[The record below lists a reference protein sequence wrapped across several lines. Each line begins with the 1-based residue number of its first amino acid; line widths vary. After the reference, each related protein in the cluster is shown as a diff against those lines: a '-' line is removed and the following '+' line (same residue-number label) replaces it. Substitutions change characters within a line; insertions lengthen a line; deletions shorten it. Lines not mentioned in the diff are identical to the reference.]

1 MTTVTWRMM
10 LSAIILCSLAL
21 AAQWLLAGGPA
32 SLDAQTRSGWQVV
45 RITYRDRPDLDRL
58 ASQLDVWEVHP
69 ETNVLFARVN
79 SLEYDWLLSEGY
91 NVVVDA
97 FRTQQARP
105 GEVVSPDASCYRTV
119 GQLYADEDAFAS
131 TYPTLTQVITLGA
144 SYEGRP
150 LRVLKLTNRN
160 HPVSD
165 KPRFFLTANIHGR
178 EFITPETA
186 MQFVQSLLEGYG
198 RDADATWLLDWHEM
212 DVLVTAN
219 PDGHAHNEAVF
230 TWWRKNANPEN
241 QSVCAQDYS
250 GDGYGTDLNR
260 NSSFAWGGAGS
271 SDQICSQTFRGRSP
285 ASDLETQVIQNYV
298 AGLFPDQRGPLVTD
312 AAPLTT
318 TGILVSLHSYSNL
331 VLWPWGYTSA
341 PAPND
346 AQLRQLG
353 VKLASYNGYVPQP
366 ASGLYLA
373 SGTTDDW
380 SYGTLGIASYTF
392 EMGDAFLPPCS
403 DYDSLIRPNVQA
415 LLYASHVA
423 RAPYQL
429 SDGPDAVAPT
439 IKLVVGSGAVFNMGH
454 VTATITSASHVIST
468 AQTFMD
474 TPPWAGGTPLLM
486 SAADTMF
493 DQTTEVVNV
502 ALDASA
508 LGLGRH
514 LVFVRGQDVTGNWGP
529 VSATFL
535 DVTPQH
541 AVYFPLVAHP

>member
-1 MTTVTWRMM
+1 MTAVSWRGM
-10 LSAIILCSLAL
+10 LWAVVVCSLVL
-21 AAQWLLAGGPA
+21 VVRWLLASEPA
-32 SLDAQTRSGWQVV
+32 SLSAQIQSGWQIV
-45 RITYRDRPDLDRL
+45 RITYPERADLDRL

-69 ETNVLFARVN
+69 ETNAVVARVGPA
-79 SLEYDWLLSEGY
+79 EIAWLLSEGY
-91 NVVVDA
+91 TVRVDVL
-97 FRTQQARP
+97 RSQTSL
-105 GEVVSPDASCYRTV
+105 SPDAACYRTV
-119 GQLYADEDAFAS
+119 SQLYADEDVFAS
-131 TYPTLTQVITLGA
+131 TYPTLTQVITIGT

-150 LRVLKLTNRN
+150 LRVLKLTNN
-160 HPVSD
+160 DHAVSD
-165 KPRFFLTANIHGR
+165 KPRFFLMANIHGR

-186 MQFVQSLLEGYG
+186 MQFTRLLLEGYG
-198 RDADATWLLDWHEM
+198 RDPDATWLLDWREM

-219 PDGHAHNEAVF
+219 PDGHAHNETTF
-230 TWWRKNANPEN
+230 TMWRKNANPEN
-241 QSVCAQDYS
+241 QFACTQDPYS

-260 NSSFAWGGAGS
+260 NSSFSWGGAGS
-271 SDQICSQTFRGRSP
+271 SDQSCYQTFRGKSP

-298 AGLFPDQRGPLVTD
+298 TSLFPDQRGPLVTD

-341 PAPND
+341 LTPND

-353 VKLASYNGYVPQP
+353 IRLASYNGYTPQP
-366 ASGLYLA
+366 ANELYLA

-392 EMGDAFLPPCS
+392 EMGDTFLPSCS
-403 DYDSLIRPNVQA
+403 DYDALIGPNVQA

-439 IKLVVGSGAVFNMGH
+439 VNLVVGTGTLLNMAH
-454 VTATITSASHVIST
+454 LTATITSASRMISA
-468 AQTFMD
+468 AQTFVD
-474 TPPWAGGTPLLM
+474 TPPWAGGTPFPM
-486 SAADTMF
+486 SAADGTF
-493 DQTTEVVNV
+493 DQTTEVVNT

-508 LGLGRH
+508 LSLGRH
-514 LVFVRGQDVTGNWGP
+514 IVFVRGQDVVGNWGP

-535 DVTPQH
+535 DLTPQH
-541 AVYFPLVAHP
+541 AVYLPLAVHR